1 MVAPPRSPMTS
12 PNSSQR
18 HILIFTDLD
27 GTLLNP
33 DDYRYDSALPTIH
46 QLQSRHI
53 PVIPVTSK
61 TRREVE
67 TLGEQI
73 GLAEP
78 FIVEN
83 GSGIFIPKGDRRFE
97 VSGCE
102 EWGNDHLMRL
112 GCTYADARE
121 TLTKLAA
128 ALGETLRGFGDLSV
142 EEVQQLTGLPPE
154 EVKLAQTREFTEPF
168 VTPKTIPP
176 ETIAREGEKLG
187 FHITVGDRFSHLIG
201 AEAGKGKAVRW
212 LVERYRA
219 MFPDAEI
226 VTIGLGNS
234 PNDRPMLEVVDIPAI
249 IPGKNGPH
257 PGLADRGWQVA
268 PAVGCQGWGLI
279 VEEILAKMGEK
290 IKS

>member
-1 MVAPPRSPMTS
+1 MNPSKNPSKNS
-12 PNSSQR
+12 PNP

-33 DDYRYDSALPTIH
+33 DDYRYDSALPIIH
-46 QLQSRHI
+46 QLQSQQI

-67 TLGEQI
+67 SLNQQI
-73 GLAEP
+73 GLTEP

-83 GSGIFIPKGDRRFE
+83 GSGIFLPKGDRRFD
-97 VSGCE
+97 VSECE
-102 EWGNDHLMRL
+102 EWGDYHLMRL
-112 GCTYADARE
+112 GCTYPQARE
-121 TLTKLAA
+121 TLTQLAA

-176 ETIAREGEKLG
+176 ETIASEGEKLG

-201 AEAGKGKAVRW
+201 ANAGKGKAVRW
-212 LVERYRA
+212 LVERYRQVV
-219 MFPDAEI
+219 PDAEI
-226 VTIGLGNS
+226 LTIGLGNS

-257 PGLADRGWQVA
+257 PGLANRGWQIA
-268 PAVGCQGWGLI
+268 PAVGCEGWGMV
-279 VEEILAKMGEK
+279 VEAILNSERSGQGGRTR
-290 IKS
+290 